1 MKHYPVHT
9 IDLGTNETVAY
20 RQAGDKGPV
29 VLLVHGNMSSS
40 VHYQVV
46 MEKLE
51 NNYQVYALDL
61 VGFGDTTYNRQ
72 LESLHD
78 FSKEVT
84 AFIEKLDLHD
94 VNIVGWSTGGGIVLE
109 TAADIPERIA
119 KVFLLDSVGLKGYPM
134 FKKGPDYQPILTER
148 IYTREEIAVDPV
160 QVLPILNAYETNNRD
175 LMKMVWNAA
184 IYNLNQPSPEDY
196 ETYLDAIFKQRNLV
210 DVDVALATFN
220 MTNESNGVVEGSNRI
235 ELVKAPI
242 VIMHGKEDLVVPLN
256 DSIAAHELLENQ
268 SELVV
273 FDNVGHSVITDNLD
287 LFIETLTTRI

>member
-9 IDLGTNETVAY
+9 VDLGTNEMVAY
-20 RQAGDKGPV
+20 RQAGSQGPIV
-29 VLLVHGNMSSS
+29 VLVHGNMSSS

-72 LESLHD
+72 LQSLHD

-148 IYTREEIAVDPV
+148 IYTRKVIAVDPV
-160 QVLPILNAYETNNRD
+160 QVLPILNAYATNNRD
-175 LMKMVWNAA
+175 FMKVVWNAA
-184 IYNLNQPSPEDY
+184 IYNLNQPSAEDY
-196 ETYLDAIFKQRNLV
+196 ETYLDAIFKQRNLI

-220 MTNESNGVVEGSNRI
+220 MTNESNGVVDGSNRI
-235 ELVKAPI
+235 ELVEAPI
-242 VIMHGKEDLVVPLN
+242 VIMHGREDLVVPLS
-256 DSIAAHELLENQ
+256 DSIATHELLKEQ
-268 SELVV
+268 SELIV
-273 FDNVGHSVITDNLD
+273 FDNVGHSVLTDNLD
-287 LFIETLTTRI
+287 LFVNKLTSRI